1 MAFSSL
7 AQRVTTALVLVLV
20 VLAAL
25 FLLPPR
31 GWAIF
36 SLALMAL
43 AAHEW
48 AKLVGYRPQFALLF
62 IGGVLLHGSYLL
74 FADAMG
80 FGRGWPAGVVLAVCS
95 VATAFWILVAPAWLA
110 SQWSTRAWLPMAL
123 VGWIVLIGAWVA
135 IVELQARSP
144 WLVLAAMAV
153 VWIADTAAYF
163 TGRKFG
169 RRKLAPSISP
179 NKSWEGAWGGMAA
192 VALYALLLI
201 PFSADAGYSETLSS
215 GTGLAFV
222 LFVVLLGAVS
232 IVGDLYESMLK
243 RQAGV
248 KDSGSLLPGHG
259 GVLDRIDALL
269 SAMPLAAVAATLFLP
284 KAS

>member
-1 MAFSSL
+1 MALSSL
-7 AQRVTTALVLVLV
+7 AQRVTTAAVLVPL

-31 GWAIF
+31 GWGIVALAI
-36 SLALMAL
+36 MAL

-48 AKLVGYRPQFALLF
+48 SKLAGFDLQRTALF
-62 IGGVLLHGSYLL
+62 IGGVVVIGALLL
-74 FADAMG
+74 FLPAAG
-80 FGRGWPAGVVLAVCS
+80 FARGWPDRVVLGVCGAAS
-95 VATAFWILVAPAWLA
+95 AFWILAAPARLATQSPARAWLA
-110 SQWSTRAWLPMAL
+110 MTL

-169 RRKLAPSISP
+169 RHKLAPSISP
-179 NKSWEGAWGGMAA
+179 NKSWEGVWGGTAA
-192 VALYALLLI
+192 VALYALLLTL
-201 PFSADAGYSETLSS
+201 FASEAGYAGSRTIAA
-215 GTGLAFV
+215 GIAFV
-222 LFVVLLGAVS
+222 LLVVLLGAVS
-232 IVGDLYESMLK
+232 VVGDLYESLLK

-269 SAMPLAAVAATLFLP
+269 SAMPLAAIAATLFLP
-284 KAS
+284 KA

>member
-1 MAFSSL
+1 MALSSL
-7 AQRVTTALVLVLV
+7 AQRVMTAAVLVPL

-25 FLLPPR
+25 FLLPPG
-31 GWAIF
+31 GWAIVT
-36 SLALMAL
+36 LAIMAL

-48 AKLVGYRPQFALLF
+48 AKLAGFGAQRAAAFVGGVIILGLFLLF
-62 IGGVLLHGSYLL
+62 FSAIG
-74 FADAMG
+74 FA
-80 FGRGWPAGVVLAVCS
+80 RGWPDGVVLVVCG
-95 VATAFWILVAPAWLA
+95 AAMAFWILAAPAWLA
-110 SQWSTRAWLPMAL
+110 RQSPARAWVLMTL
-123 VGWIVLIGAWVA
+123 IGWVVLIGAWVA
-135 IVELQARSP
+135 IVELQSRSP

-169 RRKLAPSISP
+169 KRKLAPSISP
-179 NKSWEGAWGGMAA
+179 NKSWEGVWGGMAA

-201 PFSADAGYSETLSS
+201 PFSGEAGYSGMRSL
-215 GTGLAFV
+215 GTALAFV
-222 LFVVLLGAVS
+222 LFVMLLGAVS
-232 IVGDLYESMLK
+232 VVGDLYESMLK
-243 RQAGV
+243 RHAGV

-269 SAMPLAAVAATLFLP
+269 SAMPLAAIAATLFLP

>member
-1 MAFSSL
+1 MAPSSL
-7 AQRVTTALVLVLV
+7 AQRITTAAVLVPL

-25 FLLPPR
+25 FLLPPHA
-31 GWAIF
+31 WALVT
-36 SLALMAL
+36 LAIMAL

-48 AKLVGYRPQFALLF
+48 TKLVGFGPQRVAGF
-62 IGGVLLHGSYLL
+62 IGGLIILGLFLLLS
-74 FADAMG
+74 G
-80 FGRGWPAGVVLAVCS
+80 FGQGWPDLVVLAVCG
-95 VATAFWILVAPAWLA
+95 AAAAFWILAAPAWLA
-110 SQWSTRAWLPMAL
+110 KQAQVRSWLLMTL
-123 VGWIVLIGAWVA
+123 IGWVVLIGAWVA

-179 NKSWEGAWGGMAA
+179 NKSWEGVWGGMAG

-201 PFSADAGYSETLSS
+201 PFSADAGYTGTRSS
-215 GTGLAFV
+215 SAGLAFV
-222 LFVVLLGAVS
+222 LFVVLLGAISV
-232 IVGDLYESMLK
+232 VGDLYESMLK

-269 SAMPLAAVAATLFLP
+269 SAMPLAAIGATLFLP